1 MAVRDHLALFLTVQ
15 EIVKVLHRD
24 ELVPSVFLGHMLQLL
39 ELPCRH
45 GARANVAHPA
55 ALDDIVEGTHNLLLR
70 RLVVEA
76 VDLEDVDVRSQ
87 TLHTRLDGVDD
98 VLARETKAVH
108 KLAVVGGAERGR
120 VVISHGE
127 EDLGHDDDAFAR
139 NVVLLER
146 LADDLLR
153 LAVAVDIRRV
163 PGVDAVLV
171 GVVDQL

>member
-1 MAVRDHLALFLTVQ
+1 MAVRDHLALFLAVQ

-45 GARANVAHPA
+45 GTRANVAHPA
-55 ALDDIVEGTHNLLLR
+55 TLDDIVEGTHNLLLR
-70 RLVVEA
+70 RLVIEA
-76 VDLEDVDVRSQ
+76 VDLKDVNVRSQ

-108 KLAVVGGAERGR
+108 KLAVVGGAERRR
-120 VVISHGE
+120 VVIAHGE

-153 LAVAVDIRRV
+153 LAVAVDICRV
-163 PGVDAVLV
+163 PGVDAALV